1 MSQPPPAPA
10 NRPGRQPSYQRSTS
24 GMVAAMIVIV
34 VVVLGWVLF
43 RAVTSDKPET
53 PVRTVE
59 WTSWVSAARQDGA
72 LAVLAPERLPEGW
85 RATSAKYDAGMA
97 PQWRLGMLTEDGRF
111 VGLVQSRATV
121 DDLVAAHVDENA
133 EQGPDV
139 EIAGHTWQSWS
150 DSGGDYGLSRTVE
163 HGQLVDAV
171 LVYGSAP
178 EKQIR
183 DFAASLR

>member
-1 MSQPPPAPA
+1 MSQPSPA
-10 NRPGRQPSYQRSTS
+10 NRPGRQPSYQRSAS
-24 GMVAAMIVIV
+24 GLVAAMVVIV
-34 VVVLGWVLF
+34 LVVLGWVLF

-53 PVRTVE
+53 AVRTVE
-59 WTSWVSAARQDGA
+59 WTGWADSARQDGA

-85 RATSAKYDAGMA
+85 RATSAKYDTGVA
-97 PQWRLGMLTEDGRF
+97 PQWRLGMLTADGKF
-111 VGLVQSRATV
+111 VGLVQSRASV
-121 DDLVAAHVDENA
+121 DDLVTAHVDEDA

-150 DSGGDYGLSRTVE
+150 DSGGDHAVSRTVE

-178 EKQIR
+178 EQQIR
-183 DFAASLR
+183 EFAASLE